1 METLNVDDMENIN
14 WNSTYEGPKRMKFII
29 PIKELTEEEKIK
41 TLKRLKEL
49 YSKELK
55 LDNDDTSRVQNC
67 RK

>member
-1 METLNVDDMENIN
+1 MENIN

-55 LDNDDTSRVQNC
+55 LDNDDTSRV
-67 RK
+67 